1 MSARADQEILIVDDE
16 QSVRDLLAYVLRGA
30 GYAVRKANDAS
41 GCLAC
46 LSERKPDLALIDW
59 LLPDACGLELTR
71 TLKIGGDRR
80 RIPVI
85 MISARSRETDRITA
99 LDAGADDYM
108 TKPFSTRELLARIES
123 LLRRFAPPAHAAEP
137 LEVHGLM
144 LDPVGFRAT
153 SNGRAVTLSPSD
165 CRMLS
170 FLMLH
175 SERVYSRDQLL
186 ESVWG
191 NKARVSPR
199 TVDVHVRRLRLAL
212 KQVRCAHLV
221 QTVHRVGYRF
231 SGR

>member
-123 LLRRFAPPAHAAEP
+123 LLR
-137 LEVHGLM
+137 
-144 LDPVGFRAT
+144 
-153 SNGRAVTLSPSD
+153 
-165 CRMLS
+165 
-170 FLMLH
+170 
-175 SERVYSRDQLL
+175 
-186 ESVWG
+186 
-191 NKARVSPR
+191 
-199 TVDVHVRRLRLAL
+199 
-212 KQVRCAHLV
+212 
-221 QTVHRVGYRF
+221 
-231 SGR
+231 